1 MQGRPIPDA
10 TVTCPVHD
18 PILASCPHAETDAR
32 AVPVPTPSW
41 LDDPP
46 SEDRVGG
53 RTLTRAD
60 RSTVATAWRCRAGVR
75 TDRASDEGD
84 APCRRRRRAASP
96 RSPSCPSTIERSGD
110 KAQRTFAKAHDSAAE
125 SYGEGQRAYQTAYS
139 ALKHTH
145 EKVGDHWEPKEK
157 KGPSDRQAEGG
168 RGTNRK
174 TAGGVDA
181 NASKKHLQDVA
192 RRLDISGRSRMTK
205 EQLVEAIQK
214 ANDRASAR
222 SRSS

>member
-1 MQGRPIPDA
+1 MPKTTKSGKPKK
-10 TVTCPVHD
+10 
-18 PILASCPHAETDAR
+18 
-32 AVPVPTPSW
+32 
-41 LDDPP
+41 
-46 SEDRVGG
+46 SE
-53 RTLTRAD
+53 L
-60 RSTVATAWRCRAGVR
+60 
-75 TDRASDEGD
+75 
-84 APCRRRRRAASP
+84 
-96 RSPSCPSTIERSGD
+96 PSTIERSDD

-125 SYGEGQRAYQTAYS
+125 SYGEGRRAYQTAYS

-145 EKVGDHWEPKEK
+145 EKVGDHWEPKEH
-157 KGPSDRQAEGG
+157 KGPSDKQAEGG
-168 RGTNRK
+168 RTTNRK

-192 RRLDISGRSRMTK
+192 RRLDISGRSRMAK